1 MKELAF
7 FKQELKAVNEIL
19 VGFKL
24 KGKESRLRMKL
35 VRAINNHLEEF
46 EADEKQLF
54 EEYVIKG
61 EDGTPVEISREVDG
75 KSISTYDFEDEPKF
89 LEELKVLH
97 TEKVILDQKDLKESL
112 YVILTAIDEFDG
124 ELSGQEAIAHDLLYE
139 KIADSLA

>member
-1 MKELAF
+1 MKELTF

-35 VRAINNHLEEF
+35 VRAINSHLEEF

-75 KSISTYDFEDEPKF
+75 KSVSTYDFEDEPKF

-97 TEKVILDQKDLKESL
+97 SEKAILDQKDLKESL
-112 YVILTAIDEFDG
+112 DVILTAIDEFDG

-139 KIADSLA
+139 KINDSLN

>member
-35 VRAINNHLEEF
+35 VRAINSHLDEF

-61 EDGTPVEISREVDG
+61 EDGAPVEISREVDG
-75 KSISTYDFEDEPKF
+75 KTVSTFDFEDEPKF

-97 TEKVILDQKDLKESL
+97 TEKVTLDPKDLKESL
-112 YVILTAIDEFDG
+112 DVILTAIDEFDG

-139 KIADSLA
+139 KISDSLN